1 MLEGLQVFYGR
12 LADPGMYEQAQEQ
25 GAAIAQRQQTLQ
37 NVNNRLALNSVGMGG
52 LFTSHNRGRAGPAN
66 IVHDMVSEAPVH
78 NPYEWYLQGWL
89 RCCTR
94 SAEQR
99 IRLHRVWGNRV
110 IAVLHLLHQHAAAS
124 AKPETSGGGC
134 CTIM

>member
-1 MLEGLQVFYGR
+1 MPALKVFYRR
-12 LADPGMYEQAQEQ
+12 LADPGMYEHAQEQ

-37 NVNNRLALNSVGMGG
+37 DASQRFAAIATDSLFISHDRAKGG
-52 LFTSHNRGRAGPAN
+52 PMNFIN
-66 IVHDMVSEAPVH
+66 DMVGEPPAP

-89 RCCTR
+89 RCCNC

-99 IRLHRVWGNRV
+99 LRLHRVWGNRV

-124 AKPETSGGGC
+124 AKPETSGRSC